1 MDITQEVFF
10 TLYRT
15 IHRFRGECSLK
26 TWLYRVTLNQVS
38 NRNRWWKRRFQHRT
52 ISLSLNG
59 TSDRKK
65 TVDLISDRP
74 QPDRQLLSLEI
85 RKALREGMDQL
96 PFQQRAAVTLRDMHG
111 LSYQEISGVLGIQI
125 GTVKSRI
132 SRGRNRLR
140 ELLKPYW
147 GRGTV

>member
-1 MDITQEVFF
+1 
-10 TLYRT
+10 
-15 IHRFRGECSLK
+15 
-26 TWLYRVTLNQVS
+26 
-38 NRNRWWKRRFQHRT
+38 
-52 ISLSLNG
+52 
-59 TSDRKK
+59 
-65 TVDLISDRP
+65 VDLISDRP

-132 SRGRNRLR
+132 ARGRNRLR

-147 GRGTV
+147 GGGTV